1 MLKSMPSGATKK
13 TKSAPKALI
22 KLLTISAYCLLILF
36 AIMSQNEKSTVSI
49 NGKKIS
55 VEIATSSQE
64 KSRGLCC
71 RESLGENSG
80 MLFVYNASGDF
91 PFWMKDTNIP
101 LDMIWLDSTK
111 KVVHLEE
118 KVQPSSYPKTYSS
131 PIPSKY
137 ILETNSGWVEK
148 NAIDIGDRAAF

>member
-1 MLKSMPSGATKK
+1 MLKSTPKDVPKK
-13 TKSAPKALI
+13 TKSAPRELV
-22 KLLTISAYCLLILF
+22 KLLTIAAYCLLISF
-36 AIMSQNEKSTVSI
+36 AIMSQNEKPTVSI
-49 NGKKIS
+49 KGKKIS

-91 PFWMKDTNIP
+91 RFWMKDTTIP

-111 KVVHLEE
+111 KVVHVEE

-148 NAIDIGDRAAF
+148 NAIDIGDRAVF